1 MALADKL
8 FPESRPT
15 RPEKEVGFLGDLIA
29 IGVLAC
35 QFFTALAFGAVEAW
49 SIAVYGFLIV
59 SLLTAWVWKAVVDRR
74 VNLTVPPIALPI
86 VALLVFGLLQSI
98 YKVDA
103 SGKRFAV
110 SMDVEATRLS
120 LEVLLTLFLA
130 FLIFVNFFT
139 SSKRLLWFRNFL
151 ILFGLGLSVFGLIQ
165 KFSWNGKYFWIIQ
178 PSSPPASPFGSF
190 VNHNHFAG
198 FVEMIVPIPIAMIV
212 VRVVQ
217 REIAIFYG
225 FAAAMMGLAIVVSLS
240 RWGMVSLV
248 ASLIFVVL
256 FSLKPAIK
264 RARRLGEGLWRSVVL
279 PRVGALALIA
289 LTIGAGVYWLGAGEV
304 LDRLGQG
311 EVQSDLRALGEEKS
325 SILESRGPIWRDTL
339 AMIRENWTTGVGLG
353 AFETAYPV
361 YSKSNGQVMVSQA
374 HNDYLQIVADCGVLG
389 GAIALWFV
397 VVLFRNLI
405 RAIQHH
411 DEVKSVMALGC
422 GGGLVAMLVHSLFD
436 FNLQIP
442 SNALLFLTLAGA
454 VSNIQA
460 TVKKS
465 RASSA

>member
-1 MALADKL
+1 LALARKL

-15 RPEKEVGFLGDLIA
+15 KPEKEVGFLGDLIA
-29 IGVLAC
+29 IGLLAC
-35 QFFTALAFGAVEAW
+35 QFFTTLAFGAVEAW
-49 SIAVYGFLIV
+49 SIAVFGFLIV
-59 SLLTAWVWKAVVDRR
+59 ILLTAWVWKAVVDHR
-74 VNLTVPPIALPI
+74 VSLIVPPLALPLA
-86 VALLVFGLLQSI
+86 ALFVYGLLQSI

-120 LEVLLTLFLA
+120 LEVLLILLLA
-130 FLIFVNFFT
+130 FLIFANFFT

-165 KFSWNGKYFWIIQ
+165 KFSWNGKYYWLIP

-212 VRVVQ
+212 IRVVQ
-217 REIAIFYG
+217 REITIFYG
-225 FAAAMMGLAIVVSLS
+225 FAAGMMGLAIIVSLS

-248 ASLIFVVL
+248 SSLVFIIL

-264 RARRLGEGLWRSVVL
+264 RARRMGDSVWRAVVL
-279 PRVGALALIA
+279 PRIGAIA
-289 LTIGAGVYWLGAGEV
+289 LTAVTIGAGIYWVGAGEV
-304 LDRLGQG
+304 LDRLGQT
-311 EVQSDLRALGEEKS
+311 EVQSDLRGFGEEKS
-325 SILESRGPIWRDTL
+325 SFLESRGPIWRDTL

-361 YSKSNGQVMVSQA
+361 YSKSNGTVIVSQA
-374 HNDYLQIVADCGVLG
+374 HNDYLQILADCGVLG

-397 VVLFRNLI
+397 VVLFRNLV
-405 RAIQHH
+405 RAIQHQ

-465 RASSA
+465 RASSV